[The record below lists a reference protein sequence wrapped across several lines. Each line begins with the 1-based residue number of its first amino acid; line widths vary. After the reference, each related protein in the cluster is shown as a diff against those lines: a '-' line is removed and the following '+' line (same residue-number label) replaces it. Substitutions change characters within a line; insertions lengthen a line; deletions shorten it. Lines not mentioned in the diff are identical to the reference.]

1 LQAINKLNEARMPD
15 IFFNIEDEGVV
26 KVLAQIL
33 TNILHNSLLHDNK
46 EVFYQDLLKVLEVVQ
61 SHQGCFRV
69 ELNERSAQFPGDRG
83 QHDAQSLQRDICAH
97 LRVGQDPKTL
107 FVP

>member
-1 LQAINKLNEARMPD
+1 MLSVNDSNLGVLQAINKMNETKESE

-46 EVFYQDLLKVLEVVQ
+46 EVFYQDLLKVLEVRKFEFRLEQ
-61 SHQGCFRV
+61 S
-69 ELNERSAQFPGDRG
+69 
-83 QHDAQSLQRDICAH
+83 
-97 LRVGQDPKTL
+97 
-107 FVP
+107 